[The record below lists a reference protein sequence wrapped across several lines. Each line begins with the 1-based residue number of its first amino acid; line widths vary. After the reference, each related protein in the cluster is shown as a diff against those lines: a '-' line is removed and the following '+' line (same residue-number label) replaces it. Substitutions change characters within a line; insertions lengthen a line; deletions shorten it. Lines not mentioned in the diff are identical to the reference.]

1 MPIIIKNEEKNYLQE
16 TTGLKIESLTDSQ
29 KLESPVMVVNRLIFD
44 SNIIGPE
51 LTHTD
56 IDQLLYVIKGNGI
69 AKVNNEEFSLNKES
83 ILWLENGEKYQF
95 ISGGNGLEIPSQYV
109 TVTLEYT
116 LPVHTVLRSSLLHYS
131 YIHQIRSSC
140 TAGAT
145 PFAPS
150 KF

>member
-69 AKVNNEEFSLNKES
+69 AKVNNEELSLNKES

-95 ISGGNGLEIPSQYV
+95 ISGSNGLEILQGY
-109 TVTLEYT
+109 
-116 LPVHTVLRSSLLHYS
+116 
-131 YIHQIRSSC
+131 
-140 TAGAT
+140 
-145 PFAPS
+145 APDS
-150 KF
+150 MQEDVQTIKPK

>member
-29 KLESPVMVVNRLIFD
+29 KLESPVMVVNRLMFD

-69 AKVNNEEFSLNKES
+69 AKVNNEELSLNKES

-95 ISGGNGLEIPSQYV
+95 ISGSNGLEILQGY
-109 TVTLEYT
+109 
-116 LPVHTVLRSSLLHYS
+116 
-131 YIHQIRSSC
+131 
-140 TAGAT
+140 
-145 PFAPS
+145 APDS
-150 KF
+150 MQEDVQTIKPK

>member
-29 KLESPVMVVNRLIFD
+29 KLKSPVMVVNRLIFD

-51 LTHTD
+51 VTHTD

-69 AKVNNEEFSLNKES
+69 AKVNNEELSLNKES

-95 ISGGNGLEIPSQYV
+95 ISGSNGLEILQGYV
-109 TVTLEYT
+109 PDSMQEDVQT
-116 LPVHTVLRSSLLHYS
+116 
-131 YIHQIRSSC
+131 I
-140 TAGAT
+140 
-145 PFAPS
+145 
-150 KF
+150 

>member
-1 MPIIIKNEEKNYLQE
+1 MPIIIKNIKKKYLQE

-29 KLESPVMVVNRLIFD
+29 KLESPVLVVNRLIFD

-51 LTHTD
+51 LTHTE

-95 ISGGNGLEIPSQYV
+95 ISGSIGLEILQGY
-109 TVTLEYT
+109 
-116 LPVHTVLRSSLLHYS
+116 
-131 YIHQIRSSC
+131 
-140 TAGAT
+140 
-145 PFAPS
+145 APAS
-150 KF
+150 MKEDIKKI